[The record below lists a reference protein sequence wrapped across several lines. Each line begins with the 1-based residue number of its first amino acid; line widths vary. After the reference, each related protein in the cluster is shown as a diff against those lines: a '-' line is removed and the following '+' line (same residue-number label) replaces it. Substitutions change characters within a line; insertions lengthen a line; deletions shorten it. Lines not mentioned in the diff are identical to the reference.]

1 MQTKVVK
8 VEKQKKNETHKT
20 KSKMRDINPTI
31 SITLNISGVNNIAQS
46 RLLDWKKKRYNYM
59 LFTRNTV

>member
-8 VEKQKKNETHKT
+8 VEKQKKNETYKT